1 MKKIFLALA
10 FLLAFSGFSQTYS
23 NVGYTSHRGIKI
35 PTILTTT
42 GQTKCLVRGTLGKVF
57 EQDLPSGG
65 GSVQDLQSV
74 LTNGNRTDN
83 QITFGPS
90 VLISSK
96 IDPFV
101 TIDINGLYLKTIT
114 GLSNASSIKNDNA
127 TSNCTFNLPLVPASG
142 TYNLATDLD
151 LNLKADILNPR
162 FTGNVGIGTATPGTK
177 LAVVGLPIFVDNAA
191 AILGGLEVGDFYRTV
206 IGILMVRF

>member
-1 MKKIFLALA
+1 MKNIFLSLA

-74 LTNGNRTDN
+74 LLQGNQTNQSIRFNNLSGNIR
-83 QITFGPS
+83 IPE
-90 VLISSK
+90 
-96 IDPFV
+96 V
-101 TIDINGLYLKTIT
+101 TIDVNGIYLKTIA
-114 GLSNASSIKNDNA
+114 GVSVPSVIKNDNGA
-127 TSNCTFNLPLVPASG
+127 SDCTFNLPLVPASG
-142 TYNLATDLD
+142 TYNLATESSASGTFTS
-151 LNLKADILNPR
+151 ADGKTITVTN
-162 FTGNVGIGTATPGTK
+162 GIITQ
-177 LAVVGLPIFVDNAA
+177 IN
-191 AILGGLEVGDFYRTV
+191 
-206 IGILMVRF
+206 